1 MGMLEWKPPHPSSP
15 SQVNVCRS
23 NPFALPSDKPFLGEI
38 LEAKTCKRQIVFS
51 RYDMTVSYYILNR
64 NPYRAAHISIFT
76 GWVLYMY
83 NLVKL

>member
-1 MGMLEWKPPHPSSP
+1 MQKFPNQRLQMGMPEWKPPHPSSP

-38 LEAKTCKRQIVFS
+38 LEAKMCKRQIVF
-51 RYDMTVSYYILNR
+51 LNR

-76 GWVLYMY
+76 GWVLCMY
-83 NLVKL
+83 NYV